1 MDRVQH
7 FISIL
12 GVREDEALKALLIIS
27 AFAPLQ
33 PAALRQNWLRLSTF
47 GHSAPTT
54 KEIWAAFD
62 EADFRCT
69 ECGSQLR
76 LTLDH
81 RSGDATDHS
90 PANLQVLCFSCNRGR
105 SRKGSVEKDLSLRV
119 YLAVVDLYE
128 ELNRVPTN
136 AEIKER
142 VGVKQIGGASYL
154 VKFLQKRLK
163 AR

>member
-1 MDRVQH
+1 MDHVQH
-7 FISIL
+7 FVSIVGL
-12 GVREDEALKALLIIS
+12 REDEVLKALIS

-33 PAALRQNWLRLSTF
+33 PGTLRQNWLRLSTT

-54 KEIWAAFD
+54 KEIWTKFD

-81 RSGDATDHS
+81 RNGDATDHS
-90 PANLQVLCFSCNRGR
+90 PSNLQVLCFSCNRGR
-105 SRKGSVEKDLSLRV
+105 SRKRTGEQDLGLRV
-119 YLAVVDLYE
+119 YLAVIELYE
-128 ELNRVPTN
+128 ELDRFPTN

-142 VGVKQIGGASYL
+142 VGVKQIGGASVL
-154 VKFLQKRLK
+154 VNSYRS
-163 AR
+163 A